1 MMSMSMMMSKC
12 CCCHQPIDIDADAR
26 AGDYSSSDIIDN
38 WSIFSGVNDDND
50 QQQHDV
56 SPYYW
61 CSDNKNKY
69 DNEHEQQAKVNV
81 DGDNDS
87 DATTLDGEDSC
98 DKIDHGDKNDDDV
111 ATAWWTC

>member
-1 MMSMSMMMSKC
+1 MLRVSRTHRWVRSKTNDG
-12 CCCHQPIDIDADAR
+12 QAR
-26 AGDYSSSDIIDN
+26 RS
-38 WSIFSGVNDDND
+38 VN
-50 QQQHDV
+50 V
-56 SPYYW
+56 TW